1 MATPAVPPANMIAPI
16 DKGGAAAFSP
26 VPGTIGAAGDN
37 FFLRSSYV
45 AKYLPVSS
53 DHPGVE
59 NQVQVQIDLVM
70 QKRARGT
77 G

>member
-16 DKGGAAAFSP
+16 DRGGAAGFSP
-26 VPGTIGAAGDN
+26 VPGTLGAAGDN

-59 NQVQVQIDLVM
+59 KPSSSPDRFCYAE
-70 QKRARGT
+70 KS
-77 G
+77 